1 MCEDCGAEAPPGY
14 PDMAAARVG
23 EAVAKLE
30 EDGLTV
36 QACNQFI
43 QVTGTHNHII
53 LVSETGRLL
62 HS

>member
-23 EAVAKLE
+23 EAVARLE
-30 EDGLTV
+30 EAGLTV

-43 QVTGTHNHII
+43 QVMGNTRSHYFGVGKTNVKI
-53 LVSETGRLL
+53 S
-62 HS
+62 